1 MHVFE
6 QVRQIFSVISV
17 PGQLP
22 ALWEFLTHTGC
33 GCNTVSLSGTKMEC
47 RVFKCQAVK
56 LHVRCARWF
65 VYSQCGLALKFLSI
79 SSVTTYRTNPSNP
92 FQFLSRDLLHP
103 VHIVVS
109 KGIARSFAR
118 QLHWGPRLLQFSS
131 RLLQLD
137 LRVNGCGEK
146 CKVDIIVI
154 RVHVWTSGLELRSPL
169 PVDAANRK
177 TIIQL
182 QIMMRSRVFSDCR
195 KNTDYN
201 SL

>member
-6 QVRQIFSVISV
+6 QVRQISSVISV

-33 GCNTVSLSGTKMEC
+33 GCNTVSLSGTVIDC
-47 RVFKCQAVK
+47 RVFKCQAAD
-56 LHVRCARWF
+56 LHVGCAGWF
-65 VYSQCGLALKFLSI
+65 VYSQCGLALKLLSI
-79 SSVTTYRTNPSNP
+79 SSVTCRTNPSNP
-92 FQFLSRDLLHP
+92 LQFLSRPLLHP

-109 KGIARSFAR
+109 EFVARSFAR
-118 QLHWGPRLLQFSS
+118 QFHWGPRLLQLSP

-137 LRVNGCGEK
+137 LWVDCCGKKGKVN
-146 CKVDIIVI
+146 IIVI
-154 RVHVWTSGLELRSPL
+154 RVHVWTSRLELGSPL

-177 TIIQL
+177 RIIQL
-182 QIMMRSRVFSDCR
+182 WIMMMSRVFSDCR
-195 KNTDYN
+195 KNTDYI